1 MIAFLVKGWLIGKI
15 NDVLRNSNVKS
26 VKANVGT
33 WVNRLESIVKVLQ
46 NVLKRVSDDELSN
59 DELDASINDIE
70 TVIRGW
76 K

>member
-33 WVNRLESIVKVLQ
+33 WVNRLESIVNVLQ

>member
-15 NDVLRNSNVKS
+15 NDGLRNSNVKG
-26 VKANVGT
+26 VKSTVET

>member
-15 NDVLRNSNVKS
+15 NDGLRNSNVKS
-26 VKANVGT
+26 VKDNVGT

>member
-1 MIAFLVKGWLIGKI
+1 MIAFLVKSWLIGKI

-46 NVLKRVSDDELSN
+46 NVLKRVSDDELIN

-70 TVIRGW
+70 SVIRGW

>member
-15 NDVLRNSNVKS
+15 NDGLRNSNIKS
-26 VKANVGT
+26 VKDNVGT

>member
-1 MIAFLVKGWLIGKI
+1 MIAFLVKSWLIGKI

-46 NVLKRVSDDELSN
+46 NVLKRLSDDELSN

-70 TVIRGW
+70 SVIRGW

>member
-1 MIAFLVKGWLIGKI
+1 MIAFLVKSWLIGKI
-15 NDVLRNSNVKS
+15 NDGLRNSNVKG
-26 VKANVGT
+26 VKATVGT